1 MREKYLGMVVA
12 ILILCCGT
20 TSIAQTIVK
29 DKEDG
34 SPVAYAHVF
43 NQNVEYIGQTDAEGK
58 LPDDLQGATAI
69 SISHVAYQPEKRDVG
84 KLGKE
89 ILMTPATFNIGE
101 AVVSIPKPYCIRLS
115 CFKRDYGIADGRIS
129 KRKQLEEPIGSL
141 SEGVGCA
148 YILLDGSK
156 DAKWYYHTERELVK
170 ETLRGGENS
179 TIHYLKPKSVVE
191 RAKSSK
197 NMTLR
202 DKGSYQQILEKG
214 HVVGNVVTDS
224 ADHIIR
230 VDYDELYPD
239 TVKSYNLL
247 LAKVKI
253 YELKNNCTYR
263 LDNDDY
269 VSQADL
275 IRCKSFGHINIK
287 VMGSIIDFNAVS
299 ELFVIK
305 AEYLSKEDYKK
316 AMTEEKARSKSKR
329 ASMSANELDNYIT
342 AHQIPAITEEMR
354 HTIEVTKEWEKNN
367 SKKKKK

>member
-1 MREKYLGMVVA
+1 MRMLAGILYLSSV
-12 ILILCCGT
+12 
-20 TSIAQTIVK
+20 TSTNAQTVVK

-34 SPVAYAHVF
+34 SPVAYAHVL
-43 NQNVEYIGQTDAEGK
+43 NQNAEYIGQTDAEGK

-84 KLGKE
+84 KLGRE
-89 ILMTPATFNIGE
+89 ILLTPATFNIGE

-115 CFKRDYGIADGRIS
+115 GFKRDYGIADGRIS
-129 KRKQLEEPIGSL
+129 KKKQLEEPIGSL

-148 YILLDGSK
+148 YILLNGSK
-156 DAKWYYHTERELVK
+156 DAKWYYHTERKLVK
-170 ETLRGGENS
+170 DILRGGENS
-179 TIHYLKPKSVVE
+179 TLHDLKPKSVVE
-191 RAKSSK
+191 RAQNSK

-202 DKGSYQQILEKG
+202 NKGSYQQVLEKG

-224 ADHIIR
+224 ADHVIR

-247 LAKVKI
+247 LAKMKI
-253 YELKNNCTYR
+253 YELKNNCIYR
-263 LDNDDY
+263 LDDDDY
-269 VSQADL
+269 VSQAGL
-275 IRCKSFGHINIK
+275 IRRKSFGHFNIK

-299 ELFVIK
+299 ELFVSK

-316 AMTEEKARSKSKR
+316 AMAEEKARAKSKR
-329 ASMSANELDNYIT
+329 ASMTAKELDNYMT
-342 AHQIPAITEEMR
+342 VHQIPAITEEMR

-367 SKKKKK
+367 SKKK